1 MVAMKVRRKSFVFI
15 GLLLFAPILLAHRMP
30 EGLTTIE
37 RNPNTDTIEI
47 THRFHLHDA
56 EEAMQVILSDG
67 NLTLES
73 IEGRAKLALHVETD
87 FQIADGE
94 SDAPI
99 SLLLVGAQIEG
110 DQILVFQE
118 YTGKFPTAIKVRHDA
133 FRDAFPQQANTL
145 NFKLDSRIRTLVF
158 RDANKWKILKR

>member
-1 MVAMKVRRKSFVFI
+1 MKMCRKSFFFI
-15 GLLLFAPILLAHRMP
+15 GLLLFTPILSAHRTP

-47 THRFHLHDA
+47 THRFHLQDA
-56 EEAMQVILSDG
+56 EEAMQVILADK

-73 IEGRAKLALHVETD
+73 IEGRARLSLHVETA
-87 FQIADGE
+87 FQIADDE
-94 SDAPI
+94 SDTPF

-118 YTGKFPTAIKVRHDA
+118 YTGKFPPAIKVRHDA

-145 NFKLDSRIRTLVF
+145 KVKLDSRIHTLVF